1 MIKKMSSQELNNILL
16 NAQKNINDMNESV
29 EKTKKITEKQVKILS
44 YEAMYLQNTLE
55 EMSYQEKEE
64 DTFILLNNNYK
75 GLYSSYSNV
84 VHAYF
89 KKEPINIFN
98 LKAINTDIPFFRED
112 VIVKINDVENDY
124 FKNILKDNNVK
135 SKEIFFEEYIDKTEL
150 KEEEN
155 SDPQLVEDK
164 NKIVISFEVDPK
176 KTIGISKFNMIEID
190 PFLYKSFDI
199 ESIKIC
205 GEEDEVIKE
214 LSGIRKAGK
223 TRLILDKKYTFRKVI
238 FTIIPRYKVQKTN
251 EVIIP
256 FGLKHIFFY
265 ECDFRTDSYLII
277 RYTSDSFIDNVKN
290 DIKILS
296 PYGFNNSTIKEEGIQ
311 IYLDNNNGIL
321 ENEQEPSENIK
332 KPIARNLNTIYF
344 RVPLATH
351 LNKDSDI
358 NNTIIGYKFL
368 IEKR

>member
-1 MIKKMSSQELNNILL
+1 MIKKMSSQELNDILL
-16 NAQKNINDMNESV
+16 TCQNSIVKINEDVDASKKIV
-29 EKTKKITEKQVKILS
+29 EKQAKILS

-55 EMSYQEKEE
+55 EMTYQEKES

-75 GLYSSYSNV
+75 GLYSSYSNI

-98 LKAINTDIPFFRED
+98 LRAINTEVPFFRDD

-124 FKNILKDNNVK
+124 FKNILKAENVND
-135 SKEIFFEEYIDKTEL
+135 KEIFFEEYTDKTSL
-150 KEEEN
+150 EEEDN
-155 SDPQLVEDK
+155 KDPELIEDK
-164 NKIVISFEVDPK
+164 NKIVISFEVDAK

-205 GEEDEVIKE
+205 GEENEVIKE
-214 LSGIRKAGK
+214 LSNLTKVGK
-223 TRLILDKKYTFRKVI
+223 TRLILDKKYTFRKVEI
-238 FTIIPRYKVQKTN
+238 TIVPRYKVHKSDGT
-251 EVIIP
+251 IIP

-265 ECDFRTDSYLII
+265 EADFRTDSYLII
-277 RYTSDSFIDNVKN
+277 KYTSDEFIDSIKN
-290 DIKILS
+290 DIKTLT
-296 PYGFNNSTIKEEGIQ
+296 PYGLIDSTIKEEGIK

-344 RVPLATH
+344 KVPLGIH
-351 LNKDSDI
+351 LNSDI
-358 NNTIIGYKFL
+358 DTKNTLIGYKFL